1 MTIYEGDDVWMEG
14 GFGMDVKE
22 TIVLS
27 DYNTKVGL

>member
-1 MTIYEGDDVWMEG
+1 MTIYEGDDVWIEG
-14 GFGMDVKE
+14 GLGMEVKE